1 MRSKHV
7 KRMSTLKVLK
17 FPPVGIALIHTI
29 SDLPL
34 TSLLHKSASQEL
46 QDTLHLRSMTE
57 AKAPTEFEIYNSQ
70 VSILTLPTF
79 TRLQLAQYNGRTKNQ
94 LYVAIRGYV
103 YDVTS
108 NEKNY
113 GVGKT
118 YHLLVGK
125 DVSRLLG
132 INKLKLQEDNSSLS
146 SSTMANT
153 WYTGDLT
160 EKQNEKVDKWAEF
173 FRKRYRIVGVVI
185 DHRGTAPTE

>member
-1 MRSKHV
+1 
-7 KRMSTLKVLK
+7 MSTLKVLK
-17 FPPVGIALIHTI
+17 FPLVGIALIHTI

-57 AKAPTEFEIYNSQ
+57 AKAPTEFEVYNSQ